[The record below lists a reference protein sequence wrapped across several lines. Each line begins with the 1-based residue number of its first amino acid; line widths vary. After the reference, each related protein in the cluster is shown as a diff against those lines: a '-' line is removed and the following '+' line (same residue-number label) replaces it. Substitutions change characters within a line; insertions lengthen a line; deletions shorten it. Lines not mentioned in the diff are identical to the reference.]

1 MFLTPFIPKRTEMAL
16 SVPTKS
22 FLEPSSDAAMPEM
35 TKDIARNDIMKLKVS

>member
-1 MFLTPFIPKRTEMAL
+1 MAL